1 MNQKTFTVA
10 EKLSAKTNLL
20 ITTKQLIIVPLTY
33 SQLIKYVKFNSLE
46 KELNLKEFPRI
57 IPNELREALENTIMP
72 NVADTNRNYLYST
85 LWTAILKVENKMIGE
100 LCMMG
105 EPNADGEVEI
115 GYGIYSEYQNNG
127 YMTEFLGGIVE
138 WLKSQTKVKSILAC
152 TEKSNISSYRVL
164 EKNGF
169 LRIEDEGNL
178 MKWKFIMK
186 SVLIE
191 KICHSE
197 INEVADML
205 TYTIWLDI

>member
-1 MNQKTFTVA
+1 VA
-10 EKLSAKTNLL
+10 NEIIKKHFVKM

-33 SQLIKYVKFNSLE
+33 SQLIKYVKCDNSLE
-46 KELNLKEFPRI
+46 RELNLKEFPRI
-57 IPNELREALENTIMP
+57 IPNELQEALENTIIP
-72 NVADTNRNYLYST
+72 NVADTNKNYLYST

-127 YMTEFLGGIVE
+127 YMTEFLGGFVE

-164 EKNGF
+164 EKNMF
-169 LRIEDEGNL
+169 FKIDEKDNL
-178 MKWKFIMK
+178 MKWKFI
-186 SVLIE
+186 
-191 KICHSE
+191 
-197 INEVADML
+197 INNNS
-205 TYTIWLDI
+205 